1 MDLKPQQIMLTKP
14 RDLFYEVFT
23 FSFYKNV
30 LEYVKL
36 GMEMKSSLEKDQELL
51 KQDMD
56 WNLRMAIV
64 YRSERKKIIRSQLHL
79 IEKVLHD
86 LESVIRYI
94 GEAGS
99 AM

>member
-1 MDLKPQQIMLTKP
+1 MLTKP